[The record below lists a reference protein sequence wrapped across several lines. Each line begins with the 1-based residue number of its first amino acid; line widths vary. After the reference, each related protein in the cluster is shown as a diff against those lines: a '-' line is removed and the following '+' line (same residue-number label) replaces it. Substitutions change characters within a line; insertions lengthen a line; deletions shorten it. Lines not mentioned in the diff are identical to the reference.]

1 MLKKDLD
8 KLYLKLKTFFKYRMK
23 NRMLWVG
30 VVALLVNLN
39 LGGFIQLPDNF
50 EAIASSIL
58 NILVL
63 LGIFNNPSTE
73 SQSLFVD
80 NDGDGIADEFQN
92 DNNNSEAKG

>member
-58 NILVL
+58 NVLVL

>member
-80 NDGDGIADEFQN
+80 NNGDGIADEFQN

>member
-58 NILVL
+58 NVLVL

-80 NDGDGIADEFQN
+80 NDKDGIADEFQN
-92 DNNNSEAKG
+92 VNVNSEAKG

>member
-58 NILVL
+58 NVLVL

-80 NDGDGIADEFQN
+80 NNKDGIADEFQN
-92 DNNNSEAKG
+92 DNDNSEAKG